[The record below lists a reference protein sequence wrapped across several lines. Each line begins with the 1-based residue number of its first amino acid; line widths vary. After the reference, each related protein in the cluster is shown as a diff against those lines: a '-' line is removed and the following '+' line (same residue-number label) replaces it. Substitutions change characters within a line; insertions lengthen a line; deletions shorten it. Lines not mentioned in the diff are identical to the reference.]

1 MDATADL
8 CDRHADRLQILQPG
22 LRSFGGRRRFHGP
35 VRTLALHED
44 NSLVKATLA
53 TSGGG
58 AVLVVDGG
66 GSTRCALLGDNLAG
80 MAVDNDWAGVV
91 IWGCVRDAAVLA
103 TLDLGVLAL
112 GTCPRRSVK
121 RDTGRAGE
129 PLDLLGARIAP
140 GDHLWADEDGVV
152 VGPADLLTSA
162 EP

>member
-1 MDATADL
+1 MPATADL
-8 CDRHADRLQILQPG
+8 CDAHGDRVQVLAPG
-22 LRSFGGRRRFHGP
+22 LRAFGGRRRFAGP

-44 NSLVKATLA
+44 NSLLKAA
-53 TSGGG
+53 VSAPGDG

-66 GSTRCALLGDNLAG
+66 GSTRCALLGDRLAG
-80 MAVDNDWAGVV
+80 RAVDNGWAGVV
-91 IWGCVRDAAVLA
+91 VWGCVRDAAVLA

-121 RDTGRAGE
+121 RGAGVADE
-129 PLDLLGARIAP
+129 PVHVLGARLAP

-152 VGPADLLTSA
+152 VGPADL